1 MRRVV
6 APDLGIRAKVTYTSS
21 ASTTSG
27 VGISFDA
34 GVSWSQS
41 TTSTKSSGLTADY
54 ATITGATGRWPN
66 KEWRASWG
74 HKKYWRHCTGGPGSS
89 TWHEQR
95 ETWPH

>member
-54 ATITGATGRWPN
+54 ATITGATGR
-66 KEWRASWG
+66 
-74 HKKYWRHCTGGPGSS
+74 
-89 TWHEQR
+89 
-95 ETWPH
+95 